1 MAEDN
6 PELQQAL
13 QELDRELE
21 VRYSIWSFPE
31 TYTNH
36 ILTIGRRYYCEG
48 VRNSSSLATIGRSR
62 FPARGM
68 TK

>member
-21 VRYSIWSFPE
+21 VRYSIWSFSE

-48 VRNSSSLATIGRSR
+48 V
-62 FPARGM
+62 
-68 TK
+68 